1 MFHHFL
7 SAGKQIHHTKTA
19 DRPTEDEMTPQGLA
33 TLRRLEGMLGGGGGG
48 GDGSVA
54 DSAVTES
61 SGAQFEDADDME
73 S

>member
-1 MFHHFL
+1 
-7 SAGKQIHHTKTA
+7 
-19 DRPTEDEMTPQGLA
+19 MTPQGLA

-48 GDGSVA
+48 GSAA
-54 DSAVTES
+54 DAALTES